1 MYQIDKWLEIDL
13 AKTLHNLNAVRS
25 HLPVGVKLIAVIK
38 ADAYGHGA
46 VKTAQLLCANGVDF
60 LAVTYLEEALAL
72 REAGID
78 KQIMVFSPLTVA
90 EQYQKALEQ
99 NITITIASVS
109 ESLELDQVSR
119 NTRIQGKIH
128 LKIDTGLGR
137 FGLNTKE
144 AHQICQTFNE
154 NPFIEIEGIYTHMAD
169 AARSEKYT
177 NQQFRIFIKTITCLE
192 EEGYH
197 FSLKHCANSS
207 VFLKYPHML
216 LQAVRIGTLLT
227 GQYPAGTF
235 DTALELQDPYRFKSR
250 IVAVYHKEKGSY
262 LGYYRTYRLKH
273 PAQIA
278 VVPVGYVDG
287 LALAVQNPPTG
298 FLDML
303 KLLIKQLLGYLGVKR
318 FAPQVKIKGA
328 NFPLRGKVFMQNCL
342 VELPDD
348 FPVRAGDE
356 VELPVR
362 KTLAGKNIPHI
373 YIHEEEAFKSEN
385 NPFSNEY
392 VSQEV

>member
-1 MYQIDKWLEIDL
+1 MYKIDKWLEIDL
-13 AKTLHNLNAVRS
+13 EKILHNLKTVRR
-25 HLPVGVKLIAVIK
+25 HLPIGVKLIAVIK

-72 REAGID
+72 RDAGID
-78 KQIMVFSPLTVA
+78 KQIMIFSPLTDA

-99 NITITIASVS
+99 NITLTIASVS

-119 NTRIQGKIH
+119 NTGMQGKTH

-137 FGLNTKE
+137 FGLSTKE
-144 AHQICQTFNE
+144 AEQICQTFST

-169 AARSEKYT
+169 AARSDKYT
-177 NQQFRIFIKTITCLE
+177 HQQFRNFIKTITCLE
-192 EEGYH
+192 EEGYQ

-207 VFLKYPHML
+207 VFLKYPHMF

-227 GQYPAGTF
+227 GQYPVGTF
-235 DTALELQDPYRFKSR
+235 STALELQDPYQFKSR
-250 IVAVYHKEKGSY
+250 IVAVYHKGKGSY

-273 PAQIA
+273 AAQIA
-278 VVPVGYVDG
+278 VIPVGYVDG
-287 LALAVQNPPTG
+287 LALTVQNPPTG
-298 FLDML
+298 LLDMI
-303 KLLIKQLLGYLGVKR
+303 KLLMKQLLGYLGMKR
-318 FAPQVKIKGA
+318 FALQVKIKGA
-328 NFPLRGKVFMQNCL
+328 YFPLRGKVFMQNCL
-342 VELPDD
+342 VELPED
-348 FPVRAGDE
+348 FQVMAGDE
-356 VELPVR
+356 AELPVR

-385 NPFSNEY
+385 NPYTNVY
-392 VSQEV
+392 ISQEV